1 MIFIPFKTLSDG
13 VDASIQRIT
22 IGQIRLFCQIPDDNP
37 LFNPYPPFLDGM
49 DELTVYRHL
58 IASFKVEFQID
69 NIFKSGS
76 LYGLTNYFTFT
87 NKSFNFFII
96 FWPKESLKGF

>member
-1 MIFIPFKTLSDG
+1 MSDG
-13 VDASIQRIT
+13 VDASVQCIT
-22 IGQIRLFCQIPDDNP
+22 IGQIRLLCQIPDDNP

-69 NIFKSGS
+69 NIFKISS
-76 LYGLTNYFTFT
+76 LYGLTYYFTLT
-87 NKSFNFFII
+87 DSSLNLFII
-96 FWPKESLKGF
+96 FRPKKSLKGF